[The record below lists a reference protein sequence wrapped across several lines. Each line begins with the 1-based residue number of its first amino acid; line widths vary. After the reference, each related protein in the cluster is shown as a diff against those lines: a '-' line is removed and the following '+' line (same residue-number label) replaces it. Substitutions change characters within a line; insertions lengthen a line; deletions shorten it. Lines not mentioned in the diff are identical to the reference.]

1 MANQLSNESSPYLL
15 QHANNPVQ
23 WVAWSNDVF
32 EQAKTQD
39 KLVLISV
46 GYSACHWCHVM
57 EHECF
62 EDQEVAELMNAHFIN
77 VKVDREERPDVDQ
90 VYMTAVQLI
99 TQKGGW
105 PLNCFTLP
113 DGRPIYGGT
122 YFPKEQ
128 WIHVLKS
135 LVYTYNNDRA
145 KTLEYA
151 QQLTEGI
158 RGADLI
164 EKAQENLSF
173 EAEKLHEM
181 VVRWARSFDTFE
193 GGTNRAPKFP
203 LPNNWLF
210 LLNYAKHFDE
220 EKIRKQ
226 VELTLE
232 KIAFGGI
239 YDQIGGGFTR
249 YSVDVLWKV
258 PHFEKMLYDNAQLIG
273 LYAKAYAEFGQAHY
287 KELVFQSFEFLEREL
302 LADNGAYY
310 SALDAD
316 SEGEEGKFYCWSKEE
331 IEEIC
336 GKDAELAKAYWNI
349 NQLGYWE
356 DDKYIPLKKVD
367 DVFFAQQ
374 QNLELEKWLQIKKEL
389 IELLLSARATRV
401 RPGLDNKIIVSWNA
415 LMAKGLLEAYRVFG
429 EDAFLLRARKIL
441 HWIQNEQWKD
451 AILFRVQTN
460 GQTKIAGFLEDY
472 ANCIEAFSLAYQCT
486 GELDFIYF
494 AKTLTE
500 KVVEEFQHPQSK
512 LCYFTAQD
520 TQLVSRNMELNDNV
534 IPASN
539 SVMAHAFL
547 TMGQYFQHAE
557 WMASA
562 KQMLANLYDGMESYG
577 SGYSN
582 WGLLLLRFLEPEE
595 QWHVLNKSSS
605 LEVFKA
611 TTTKNCLLSYHDEL
625 PISKGY
631 TQDKIS
637 VCVHGACFAPV
648 DKIEEALACS

>member
-15 QHANNPVQ
+15 QHANNPVH

-32 EQAKTQD
+32 EQAKAQD

-128 WIHVLKS
+128 WMHVLKS

-226 VELTLE
+226 V
-232 KIAFGGI
+232 
-239 YDQIGGGFTR
+239 
-249 YSVDVLWKV
+249 
-258 PHFEKMLYDNAQLIG
+258 
-273 LYAKAYAEFGQAHY
+273 
-287 KELVFQSFEFLEREL
+287 
-302 LADNGAYY
+302 
-310 SALDAD
+310 
-316 SEGEEGKFYCWSKEE
+316 
-331 IEEIC
+331 
-336 GKDAELAKAYWNI
+336 
-349 NQLGYWE
+349 
-356 DDKYIPLKKVD
+356 
-367 DVFFAQQ
+367 
-374 QNLELEKWLQIKKEL
+374 
-389 IELLLSARATRV
+389 
-401 RPGLDNKIIVSWNA
+401 
-415 LMAKGLLEAYRVFG
+415 
-429 EDAFLLRARKIL
+429 
-441 HWIQNEQWKD
+441 
-451 AILFRVQTN
+451 
-460 GQTKIAGFLEDY
+460 
-472 ANCIEAFSLAYQCT
+472 
-486 GELDFIYF
+486 
-494 AKTLTE
+494 
-500 KVVEEFQHPQSK
+500 
-512 LCYFTAQD
+512 
-520 TQLVSRNMELNDNV
+520 
-534 IPASN
+534 
-539 SVMAHAFL
+539 
-547 TMGQYFQHAE
+547 
-557 WMASA
+557 
-562 KQMLANLYDGMESYG
+562 
-577 SGYSN
+577 
-582 WGLLLLRFLEPEE
+582 
-595 QWHVLNKSSS
+595 
-605 LEVFKA
+605 
-611 TTTKNCLLSYHDEL
+611 
-625 PISKGY
+625 
-631 TQDKIS
+631 
-637 VCVHGACFAPV
+637 
-648 DKIEEALACS
+648 

>member
-1 MANQLSNESSPYLL
+1 MSNQLSNESSPYLL
-15 QHANNPVQ
+15 QHANNPVN

-32 EQAKTQD
+32 EQAKAQD

-62 EDQEVAELMNAHFIN
+62 EDEEVAALMNAHFIN

-90 VYMTAVQLI
+90 IYMTAVQLI

-128 WIHVLKS
+128 WMHVLKS

-151 QQLTEGI
+151 QQLMEGI
-158 RGADLI
+158 KGSDLI
-164 EKAQENLSF
+164 ENPQLNINFQE
-173 EAEKLHEM
+173 EKLHEM
-181 VVRWARSFDTFE
+181 VVRWSRSFDTFE

-210 LLNYAKHFDE
+210 LMKYAAYFDE
-220 EKIRKQ
+220 EKVRNQ
-226 VELTLE
+226 VELTLD
-232 KIAFGGI
+232 KMAFGGI

-258 PHFEKMLYDNAQLIG
+258 PHFEKMLYDNAQLIE
-273 LYAKAYAEFGQAHY
+273 LYAKAYAQYQQGHY

-302 LADNGAYY
+302 LHESGAYY

-316 SEGEEGKFYCWSKEE
+316 SEGEEGKFYCWAIDEVE
-331 IEEIC
+331 QLF
-336 GKDAELAKAYWNI
+336 GKDAALVKSYWNF

-356 DDKYIPLKKVD
+356 DGKHIPLKKQD
-367 DVFFAQQ
+367 DLSFAKAHNMTLAQWQ
-374 QNLELEKWLQIKKEL
+374 EKKVKFNDI
-389 IELLLSARATRV
+389 LLSERSKRI
-401 RPGLDNKIIVSWNA
+401 RPGLDNKMLVSWNA
-415 LMAKGLLEAYRVFG
+415 MMAKGLLEAYRVFG
-429 EDAFLLRARKIL
+429 EESFLLRARKIL
-441 HWIQNEQWKD
+441 LWIKNTQWQD
-451 AILFRVQTN
+451 DHLLRVNTN
-460 GQTKIAGFLEDY
+460 GQSRVHAFLEDY
-472 ANCIEAFSLAYQCT
+472 AHSIEALSLAYQCT
-486 GELDFIYF
+486 GELEFLNF
-494 AKTLTE
+494 AKSLTE
-500 KVVEEFQHPQSK
+500 KVTKDFQHPKSM
-512 LCYFTAQD
+512 LCYFAGQD
-520 TQLVSRNMELNDNV
+520 SQLISRNMELNDNV

-547 TMGQYFQHAE
+547 TMGTYFQNQA
-557 WMASA
+557 WLDSA
-562 KQMLANLYDGMESYG
+562 KQMLTNLYDGMEAYG

-582 WGLLLLRFLEPEE
+582 WGLLLFKYFEQPK
-595 QWHVLNKSSS
+595 QWHVLNGASSV
-605 LEVFKA
+605 EVFRK
-611 TTTKNCLLSYHDEL
+611 TQQIPCLISYHEEL

-631 TQDKIS
+631 TPNKIS

-648 DKIEEALACS
+648 DQIEEALACS

>member
-1 MANQLSNESSPYLL
+1 MSNQLSNESSPYLL
-15 QHANNPVQ
+15 QHANNPVN

-32 EQAKTQD
+32 EQAKAQD

-62 EDQEVAELMNAHFIN
+62 EDEEVAALMNAHFIN

-90 VYMTAVQLI
+90 IYMTAVQLI

-128 WIHVLKS
+128 WMHVLKS

-158 RGADLI
+158 RGADFI
-164 EKAQENLSF
+164 EKPQLNIDFQE
-173 EAEKLHEM
+173 EKLHEM
-181 VVRWARSFDTFE
+181 VVRWSRSFDTFE

-210 LLNYAKHFDE
+210 LMEYAAYFDDEKVQKH
-220 EKIRKQ
+220 
-226 VELTLE
+226 VELTLD
-232 KIAFGGI
+232 KMAFGGI

-249 YSVDVLWKV
+249 YAVDVLWKV
-258 PHFEKMLYDNAQLIG
+258 PHFEKMLYDNAQLIE
-273 LYAKAYAEFGQAHY
+273 LYAKAYARYQKAHY
-287 KELVFQSFEFLEREL
+287 KEIVFQSFEFLEREL
-302 LADNGAYY
+302 LDPCGAYY

-316 SEGEEGKFYCWSKEE
+316 SEGEEGKFYCWSISDIEQLFDKE
-331 IEEIC
+331 
-336 GKDAELAKAYWNI
+336 AELVKSYWNF

-356 DDKYIPLKKVD
+356 DGKYIPLKKQD
-367 DVFFAQQ
+367 DLTFAKAH
-374 QNLELEKWLQIKKEL
+374 NLTLVQWLEKKEKF
-389 IELLLSARATRV
+389 IAILLSERSKRI
-401 RPGLDNKIIVSWNA
+401 RPGLDNKILVSWNA
-415 LMAKGLLEAYRVFG
+415 MMAKGLLEAYRVFG
-429 EDAFLLRARKIL
+429 EEAFLLRARKIL
-441 HWIQNEQWKD
+441 LWIKDTQWQGD
-451 AILFRVQTN
+451 HLLRVSTN
-460 GQTKIAGFLEDY
+460 GVSRIAAFLEDY
-472 ANCIEAFSLAYQCT
+472 AHSIDALTLAYQCT
-486 GELDFIYF
+486 GTLEFLNF
-494 AKTLTE
+494 AKILTE
-500 KVVEEFQHPQSK
+500 KVSKDFQHTESK
-512 LCYFTAQD
+512 LCYFAGQD
-520 TQLVSRNMELNDNV
+520 SQLISRNMELNDNV

-547 TMGQYFQHAE
+547 TMGHYYQNQA
-557 WMASA
+557 WLDSA
-562 KQMLANLYDGMESYG
+562 KQMLTNLYDGMEAYG

-582 WGLLLLRFLEPEE
+582 WGLLLFKYIEHPK
-595 QWHVLNKSSS
+595 QWHVLNGASSF
-605 LEVFKA
+605 EVFRK
-611 TTTKNCLLSYHDEL
+611 TQKVPCLLSYHEEL

-631 TQDKIS
+631 TPNKIS
-637 VCVHGACFAPV
+637 VCIHGACFAPV
-648 DKIEEALACS
+648 DQIEEALACS